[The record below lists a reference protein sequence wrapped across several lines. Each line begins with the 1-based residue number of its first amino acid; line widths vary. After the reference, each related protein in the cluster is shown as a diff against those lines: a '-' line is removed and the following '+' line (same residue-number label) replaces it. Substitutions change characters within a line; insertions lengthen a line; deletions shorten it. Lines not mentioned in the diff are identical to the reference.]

1 MSNATDIRQSGGTA
15 KVWITPIRV
24 SLFRAPFPYL
34 LRIRCI
40 VPRSRSVLMA
50 RM

>member
-15 KVWITPIRV
+15 GSVDHTDTSLAV
-24 SLFRAPFPYL
+24 SRTIPV
-34 LRIRCI
+34 RCI